1 MPRESPLTAIHAVRN
16 IERLPDGSPIPS
28 SLSHA
33 LLVLATYYPNI
44 WPSQARLARDMNITP
59 RNVQKR
65 LKALEDAGL
74 IERLHRGR
82 HRSTLYRLD
91 LAAIRRGVGS
101 DVSEGVGSDAQW
113 VSVATLEDQR
123 RENEGAKVA
132 DSWKDPD
139 EDYLPF

>member
-1 MPRESPLTAIHAVRN
+1 MPRETTLTAIHAVRN

-33 LLVLATYYPNI
+33 LLVLATYYPKI
-44 WPSQARLARDMNITP
+44 WPSQARLARDMNITL

-74 IERLHRGR
+74 IFRLHRGR

-91 LAAIRRGVGS
+91 LNAIRRGVGS
-101 DVSEGVGSDAQW
+101 DGLEGVVSDAEW

-123 RENEGAKVA
+123 RVNE
-132 DSWKDPD
+132 D
-139 EDYLPF
+139 EKAASTWEDMDW

>member
-1 MPRESPLTAIHAVRN
+1 MPRETTLTAIHAVRN

-33 LLVLATYYPNI
+33 LLVLATYYPKI
-44 WPSQARLARDMNITP
+44 WPSQARLARDMNITL

-74 IERLHRGR
+74 IFRLHRGR

-91 LAAIRRGVGS
+91 LKAIRRGVGS
-101 DVSEGVGSDAQW
+101 DGLEGVVSDAEW

-123 RENEGAKVA
+123 RVNE
-132 DSWKDPD
+132 D
-139 EDYLPF
+139 EKAASTWEDMDW

>member
-1 MPRESPLTAIHAVRN
+1 MPRETTLTAIHAVRN

-33 LLVLATYYPNI
+33 LLALATYYPKI
-44 WPSQARLARDMNITP
+44 WPSQARLARDMNITL

-74 IERLHRGR
+74 IFRLHRGR

-91 LAAIRRGVGS
+91 LNAIRRGVGS
-101 DVSEGVGSDAQW
+101 DGLEGVVSDAEW

-123 RENEGAKVA
+123 RVNE
-132 DSWKDPD
+132 D
-139 EDYLPF
+139 EKAASTWEDMDW